1 MPEKTDEFSI
11 EIGDDLLNEALQA
24 VEKRLYTAKNSDS
37 KKPSSNEQGEGLEQ
51 DSFGE
56 DFDFGDVEIDFSEL
70 NLDDLDLDGLDID
83 APPNE
88 TDEALDGLKA
98 QLKKALEKNA
108 GLESTARD
116 ARDESKRYAIKNRRL
131 TEVNEQLKMDV
142 RDGQDNL
149 KTWQDMAGQLK
160 TAAKDL
166 EDGQSSLRTK
176 HKRELKE
183 AGIDELSK
191 SLKALLTPLD
201 HIEMSFSH
209 VDQDIKKD
217 TPLHG
222 LRMSV
227 LELQNALKKFNL
239 IKIDAAIGTPFDPE
253 SHEAI
258 ARQSHPE
265 IEVNRILLVHRSG
278 YRLGQR
284 LLRAAQVSVSSG
296 PEPSESEE

>member
-24 VEKRLYTAKNSDS
+24 VEKLLYTPKNPDS
-37 KKPSSNEQGEGLEQ
+37 EQSESGENLEQ
-51 DSFGE
+51 DSFDE
-56 DFDFGDVEIDFSEL
+56 DFEFGDLEIDFSEL
-70 NLDDLDLDGLDID
+70 NLDDLDLDGP
-83 APPNE
+83 ASE
-88 TDEALDGLKA
+88 TDETGEALESLKA
-98 QLKKALEKNA
+98 QLKKALEKSAN
-108 GLESTARD
+108 LESTART
-116 ARDESKRYAIKNRRL
+116 AQDESKRLAIKNRRL
-131 TEVNEQLKMDV
+131 TELNEQLKMDV

-149 KTWQDMAGQLK
+149 KTWQDMVGRLK
-160 TAAKDL
+160 AAAKDL
-166 EDGQSSLRTK
+166 EDGNSSLRSK

-183 AGIDELSK
+183 AGSDGLSK
-191 SLKALLTPLD
+191 SLKTLLTPID

-222 LRMSV
+222 LKMSV
-227 LELQNALKKFNL
+227 LELQNALKKINL
-239 IKIDAAIGTPFDPE
+239 IKIDAAPGTPFDPE

-265 IEVNRILLVHRSG
+265 IEANCILIVHRSG

-296 PEPSESEE
+296 PEPAQAEE

>member
-1 MPEKTDEFSI
+1 
-11 EIGDDLLNEALQA
+11 
-24 VEKRLYTAKNSDS
+24 
-37 KKPSSNEQGEGLEQ
+37 
-51 DSFGE
+51 
-56 DFDFGDVEIDFSEL
+56 
-70 NLDDLDLDGLDID
+70 
-83 APPNE
+83 
-88 TDEALDGLKA
+88 
-98 QLKKALEKNA
+98 
-108 GLESTARD
+108 
-116 ARDESKRYAIKNRRL
+116 
-131 TEVNEQLKMDV
+131 
-142 RDGQDNL
+142 
-149 KTWQDMAGQLK
+149 
-160 TAAKDL
+160 L
-166 EDGQSSLRTK
+166 EDGHSSLRIK

-183 AGIDELSK
+183 AGKDELSK
-191 SLKALLTPLD
+191 SFKALLTPLD

>member
-24 VEKRLYTAKNSDS
+24 VEKRLYTAKISDS
-37 KKPSSNEQGEGLEQ
+37 KKASPNDQGEGLEQ
-51 DSFGE
+51 DAFDE

-70 NLDDLDLDGLDID
+70 NLDDLDLDGSL
-83 APPNE
+83 NE
-88 TDEALDGLKA
+88 TDEALDALKT

-108 GLESTARD
+108 DLESTAR
-116 ARDESKRYAIKNRRL
+116 AAQDESKRYAIKIRRL

-149 KTWQDMAGQLK
+149 KTWQDMAGRLK

-183 AGIDELSK
+183 AGNDELSK
-191 SLKALLTPLD
+191 GLKALLTPLD

-209 VDQDIKKD
+209 VDQEIEKD

-222 LRMSV
+222 LKMSV

-239 IKIDAAIGTPFDPE
+239 IKIDATIGTPFDPE

-265 IEVNRILLVHRSG
+265 IEVNGILIVHRSG

-296 PEPSESEE
+296 PEPTQSEE